1 MFQGFTPEAVEF
13 LWGIKFNNNR
23 EWFLPRKEE
32 FLSLVDRP
40 MRELGSEL
48 FDAIRAEYP
57 KQPLRLHVC
66 RVYRDARRLFGRGP
80 YKDHLWFS
88 IKASQVLLEGPMF
101 WFEVGAADY
110 SYGMGFYS
118 ATPAQ
123 MEAFRRSID
132 ANPERFRR
140 IAEGVKRRGY
150 KLDGEGYKRPKKLR
164 GDALIDSWYNR
175 KRIGLEK
182 SFDLGGDAFSQKLP
196 EILVSAYAELMPMY
210 EYFMEIYRACRE
222 TGRPAPR
229 GTGNAAE

>member
-80 YKDHLWFS
+80 YKDHLWLTIERPHERF
-88 IKASQVLLEGPMF
+88 EGVPALY
-101 WFEVGAADY
+101 FELAPNY
-110 SYGMGFYS
+110 FSYGCGYWDAAP
-118 ATPAQ
+118 ATMARLRRRIETNPKALEKIVRKLNKSRFTLSR
-123 MEAFRRSID
+123 EAF
-132 ANPERFRR
+132 
-140 IAEGVKRRGY
+140 
-150 KLDGEGYKRPKKLR
+150 KRPK
-164 GDALIDSWYNR
+164 GDVGTLLNPWYNA
-175 KRIGLEK
+175 KHIAV
-182 SFDLGGDAFSQKLP
+182 SYDDNP
-196 EILVSAYAELMPMY
+196 EGVLFTPELKDEVLAGFRELMPLY
-210 EYFMEIYRACRE
+210 LYLDSLSGDPE
-222 TGRPAPR
+222 PAK
-229 GTGNAAE
+229 E